1 MGRGGGG
8 GGHSGG
14 GHSSFSRSGGGHSS
28 SHRGGASSHRGGSS
42 SLGSFHGGHHTY
54 RYHGTTYVLRSAS
67 WVWYFA
73 IAIVI
78 FICIMNTR
86 PDTSFSIQ
94 RSTVQR
100 QPLPASAS
108 TTINKW
114 FSDDWGWLGSGKT
127 TTDGLRYFQQKTG
140 VQVYV
145 VVTDDLAGRSI
156 ERYADEVYNDVF
168 GTDEGHAV
176 FVWYEGHSSYSD
188 DGDGNYKTWLQ
199 VGTAAGAVLDDEA
212 IEIVLDFF
220 DQCYATDSLN
230 EDELM
235 GRTFHYAADR
245 MMTVTKSPLG
255 IIIVTSLVFVTAVV
269 VLAIVKAVLKR
280 NKEKAEERQRI
291 LNTPLES
298 ASTAEDKTLED
309 KYL

>member
-1 MGRGGGG
+1 MGRGGGGG

-28 SHRGGASSHRGGSS
+28 SHRGHSS
-42 SLGSFHGGHHTY
+42 SSSFHGSSHHSY
-54 RYHGTTYVLRSAS
+54 RSHGTTYVLRSAS

-73 IAIVI
+73 IAVVI
-78 FICIMNTR
+78 FICIMNSR

-108 TTINKW
+108 TSINQW

-127 TTDGLRYFQQKTG
+127 TVDGLRYFQQKTG

-156 ERYADEVYNDVF
+156 ERYADDVYNEVF

-176 FVWYEGHSSYSD
+176 FVWYEGHSAYSD
-188 DGDGNYKTWLQ
+188 DGDGYYRTWLQ

-212 IEIVLDFF
+212 VEIVLDFF
-220 DQCYATDSLN
+220 DQCYATDSYN
-230 EDELM
+230 EDEVM
-235 GRTFHYAADR
+235 GNTFRYAADR
-245 MMTVTKSPLG
+245 MMTVTKSPVG
-255 IIIVTSLVFVTAVV
+255 TTIVAVLVLATAVV
-269 VLAIVKAVLKR
+269 VLVIVKAIFKR
-280 NKEKAEERQRI
+280 SKEKAEERQRI

-298 ASTAEDKTLED
+298 AATEDKTLED